1 MSNVKKKRGFIESL
15 ANASTM
21 VMQKFLPDAYIF
33 AVILTIIVFLAA
45 LISTKQSFIAIVGHW
60 GKGGRTF

>member
-33 AVILTIIVFLAA
+33 AVILTIIVFIAS
-45 LISTKQSFIAIVGHW
+45 LIATK
-60 GKGGRTF
+60 

>member
-21 VMQKFLPDAYIF
+21 VMQMF
-33 AVILTIIVFLAA
+33 AT
-45 LISTKQSFIAIVGHW
+45 IAILI
-60 GKGGRTF
+60 